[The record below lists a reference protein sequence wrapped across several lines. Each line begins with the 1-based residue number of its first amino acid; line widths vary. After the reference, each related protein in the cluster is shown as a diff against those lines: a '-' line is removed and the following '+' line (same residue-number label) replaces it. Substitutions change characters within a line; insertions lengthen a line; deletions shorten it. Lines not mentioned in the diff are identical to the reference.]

1 MKVKVKV
8 MADTREGVERFL
20 AEIDDKFLAA
30 TSTAKPS
37 SQGGFHGYATVVLE
51 D

>member
-8 MADTREGVERFL
+8 WGTKEGVETFL
-20 AEIDDKFLAA
+20 AEIDEKFLAI

-37 SQGGFHGYATVVLE
+37 SQGDFHGYATVEV
-51 D
+51 